1 MDCDTTGI
9 EPDFALVKYKKL
21 AGGGYF
27 KLINQSVPIALK
39 NLDYTDEEIV
49 AIDLYLVGHRTLSGI
64 DEKGITKEKLLA
76 KGYTEAQC
84 FSIMN
89 RVEPNAFS
97 LQEAFSDFP
106 SLFKDFSP
114 EEIEYSENYFCGMM
128 TLEGCQILKEAHLPI
143 FDTASLCGKYGTR
156 VISWDGH
163 LQMMAAVQPFVSG
176 AISKTIN
183 MPSTASYLDIEKAY
197 MQAWTS
203 GVKSITVYRD
213 KSKLSQPLSSFSGN
227 TDILSKAIFAASNI
241 DEPVNAPPEK
251 EEEQIDPTD
260 ILPQKEVEALLSGVN
275 PEEPMDPDW
284 WWGKGFDKMMED
296 IWKKKPDEALT
307 KEEVEALITAGQ
319 KEETEKKVVT
329 TASAVETV
337 PIYKTMSGKI
347 PDTEEVLKEGLEKVM
362 RFAREG
368 GSKRIRLPSRRKGY
382 IQKSKIAGH
391 SLFLH
396 TGEYEDGKLGEIFI
410 DMHREGA
417 AFRSLLNSFAIAIS
431 LGLQYGVPLEEFVDA
446 FVFSR
451 FEPNGMVQGH
461 QNIKMVTS
469 VIDYIFRDLAI
480 NYLGRTDL
488 AQVKPEDLESTSMKT
503 VPQEEEAIEGEE
515 KKKYGFT
522 LKEAKEDLKSIV
534 VKEQPEELKSNPKQE
549 EMPEEL
555 KTLLRREG
563 ILKPDE
569 SQIARMKG
577 YEGDPCPYCG
587 SFTLIRNG
595 TCMKCDTCGN
605 TTGCS

>member
-39 NLDYTDEEIV
+39 NLGYTDDEIIG
-49 AIDLYLVGHRTLSGI
+49 IDLYLAGRRTLSGCSGM
-64 DEKGITKEKLLA
+64 GITKEKLLA

-84 FSIMN
+84 FSIMS

-106 SLFKDFSP
+106 SLFTDFSP
-114 EEIEYSENYFCGMM
+114 EEIEYAENYFCGMM
-128 TLEGCQILKEAHLPI
+128 TLEGCQFLKPEHLPI

-197 MQAWTS
+197 MQAWAS

-227 TDILSKAIFAASNI
+227 TDMLSKAIFAASKV
-241 DEPVNAPPEK
+241 DEPVAAPIK
-251 EEEQIDPTD
+251 EEKRIDPHD
-260 ILPQKEVEALLSGVN
+260 ILPQKEVEAL
-275 PEEPMDPDW
+275 
-284 WWGKGFDKMMED
+284 
-296 IWKKKPDEALT
+296 
-307 KEEVEALITAGQ
+307 ITAAEPK
-319 KEETEKKVVT
+319 KEVEKKVVT
-329 TASAVETV
+329 TASATEPEKEPFSEVFMRLVAKAQEEERV
-337 PIYKTMSGKI
+337 KAKLGNDIPNNVGKF
-347 PDTEEVLKEGLEKVM
+347 TS
-362 RFAREG
+362 R
-368 GSKRIRLPSRRKGY
+368 RIRLPSKRKGY

-446 FVFSR
+446 FVYSR

-488 AQVKPEDLESTSMKT
+488 AQVKPEDLQSTSVKT
-503 VPQEEEAIEGEE
+503 VPKEEAIKDEPREE
-515 KKKYGFT
+515 KGDISLQDIWSE
-522 LKEAKEDLKSIV
+522 LKEPLKSI
-534 VKEQPEELKSNPKQE
+534 LGSAIPKQPRE
-549 EMPEEL
+549 EKSSPAVDEMTDEL
-555 KTLLRREG
+555 KTLPMKET

-569 SQIARMKG
+569 SQRARMKG